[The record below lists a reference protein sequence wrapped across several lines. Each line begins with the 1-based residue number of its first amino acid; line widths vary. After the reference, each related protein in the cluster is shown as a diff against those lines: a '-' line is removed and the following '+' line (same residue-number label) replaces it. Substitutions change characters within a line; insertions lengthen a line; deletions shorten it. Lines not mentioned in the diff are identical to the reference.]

1 MLRVFFFVL
10 IATGTA
16 IGQPPDIQCHCLL
29 NWTIIEPKA
38 HLGSRPYNSQ
48 TVALNA
54 VDGVVPG
61 NGEFNKCAITK
72 DNGTPEKKSLTIDL
86 HRTYLI
92 SSIKTYLRQNHRA
105 SWQNGLR
112 VYVGPNNNTHEGNI
126 QCGSKFTYRK
136 RTAIREPVFNCS
148 PPVEGRFVFFLKND
162 ANERDYVRRRGLH
175 VCEVAV
181 KGGHTLVAFYFMKCY
196 LVVTFDRLP
205 SLPNACSHNASL
217 NTTVTYHC
225 EEGYEMVGSPNVT
238 CLTIG
243 QWGEM
248 PSCIRE
254 FLRTLVEVSKIFLYN
269 SRSLSFSSWK
279 LSSAQD

>member
-16 IGQPPDIQCHCLL
+16 IGQSQVDDCQCHGLL
-29 NWTIIEPKA
+29 NWAIVKPKA
-38 HLGSRPYNSQ
+38 HLGDSPFNSQ

-72 DNGTPEKKSLTIDL
+72 DYGTPEKKSLTIDL

-112 VYVGPNNNTHEGNI
+112 VYVGPNNNTHEGNT
-126 QCGSKFTYRK
+126 QCGSAYTYQNENY
-136 RTAIREPVFNCS
+136 EPVFNCS
-148 PPVEGRFVFFLKND
+148 PPVKGRFVFLLKND
-162 ANERDYVRRRGLH
+162 TRRFGLQ

-181 KGGHTLVAFYFMKCY
+181 KGGESALVM
-196 LVVTFDRLP
+196 R
-205 SLPNACSHNASL
+205 
-217 NTTVTYHC
+217 
-225 EEGYEMVGSPNVT
+225 
-238 CLTIG
+238 I
-243 QWGEM
+243 
-248 PSCIRE
+248 
-254 FLRTLVEVSKIFLYN
+254 
-269 SRSLSFSSWK
+269 
-279 LSSAQD
+279 